1 MGKEK
6 DRVDYTKVQN
16 LPLLFFERAAHY
28 GEAPFLWSKQGDVWR
43 SLSWAEVA
51 EAVSGLSRGLR
62 ALGVQRGDRVGVVSE
77 NRPEWL
83 IADLAIM
90 AAGAITVPAYT
101 TNTVKD
107 HVHILSDSG
116 AKTVI
121 VSTAK
126 LAERVL
132 PAAVQSA
139 CDRVITM
146 EPLADAPEQGVH
158 VIEWADVMAKGAAQE
173 DDVIAEA
180 GRGRRDDTCCIIY
193 TSGTGGDPRGVM
205 LSHGAMLC
213 NVMGAHDALAE
224 LPGYR
229 EGGEVFLSFLPLSH
243 SYEHTCGQFFPIAT
257 GAQIYYAESVDKL
270 VANISEVKPT
280 IMPAV
285 PRLYEAIRTRILRG
299 VDSAGGVKAAM
310 FRKAVELGSKHYRAP
325 SSLTLFERLQN
336 AVLERL
342 VRQKVRER
350 FGGRLKAFVSGGAP
364 LNFEVGLF
372 FTAVGLRVMQGYGQ
386 TEAAPVISVNRYRM
400 NKLDTVGTP
409 LKGVT
414 VKIADDGEI
423 LVRGELVMNGYWNR
437 PQETERTIKDGWL
450 HTGDIGELD
459 DDGFLRITDRKKDII
474 VNSGGDN
481 VSPQRVEGILT
492 LAPEIAQAMVYGDK
506 RPYLVAI
513 VVPDEEFVVHWAR
526 SHKKPNDLAQ
536 LVTDDAFRADLRHV
550 IDQINEGLS
559 VIEKVRNFALISEP
573 FSVENAML
581 TPSMKIRRHIITKH
595 YDEQIKGLYGS

>member
-1 MGKEK
+1 M
-6 DRVDYTKVQN
+6 DYSKVQN
-16 LPLLFFERAAHY
+16 LPLLFFERADHY
-28 GEAPFLWSKQGDVWR
+28 GDAPFLWSKQGDTWQ
-43 SLSWAEVA
+43 SLSWADVA
-51 EAVSGLSRGLR
+51 EQASRLSRGLR
-62 ALGVQRGDRVGVVSE
+62 AVGVGRGDRVGLVAE
-77 NRPEWL
+77 NRPEWM

-90 AAGAITVPAYT
+90 AAGAVTVPAYT

-107 HVHILSDSG
+107 HTHILSDSG

-126 LAERVL
+126 LADRVV
-132 PAAVQSA
+132 PAAIQFA
-139 CDRVITM
+139 CDKVISM
-146 EPLADAPEQGVH
+146 EPLADVPEQGVQVVH
-158 VIEWADVMAKGAAQE
+158 WTDLMSRGAAME
-173 DDVIAEA
+173 NDVLAEA
-180 GRGRRDDTCCIIY
+180 GKAKREDTCCIIY
-193 TSGTGGDPRGVM
+193 TSGTGGEPRGVM
-205 LSHGAMLC
+205 LSHGAMIC

-224 LPGYR
+224 LPGNR

-285 PRLYEAIRTRILRG
+285 PRLYEAIRGRILRG
-299 VDSAGGVKAAM
+299 VESAGGFKAKM
-310 FRKAVELGSKHYRAP
+310 FRKAVELGSKHYRSP
-325 SSLTLFERLQN
+325 ESLTLSERLQN
-336 AVLERL
+336 TLLERL
-342 VRQKVRER
+342 VRQKVRDR

-386 TEAAPVISVNRYRM
+386 TEAAPVISVNRYGKNR
-400 NKLDTVGTP
+400 LDTVGLP

-437 PQETERTIKDGWL
+437 PQETAQTIRDGWL
-450 HTGDIGELD
+450 HTGDIGEID
-459 DDGFLRITDRKKDII
+459 ADGYLRITDRKKDII

-492 LAPEIAQAMVYGDK
+492 LAPEIAQIMVYGDK
-506 RPYLVAI
+506 RPYLVALI
-513 VVPDEEFVVHWAR
+513 VPDEEFVIHWAR
-526 SHKKPNDLAQ
+526 SHKKPHDLAQ
-536 LVTDDAFRADLRHV
+536 LVSDDDFRAEIRRAVDK
-550 IDQINEGLS
+550 INEGLS
-559 VIEKVRNFALISEP
+559 VIEKVRNFALIPEA
-573 FSVENAML
+573 FSVENEML
-581 TPSMKIRRHIITKH
+581 TPSMKIRRHIITKQ
-595 YDEQIKGLYGS
+595 YEERILGLYGS

>member
-1 MGKEK
+1 M
-6 DRVDYTKVQN
+6 DYSKVQN
-16 LPLLFFERAAHY
+16 LPLLFFERADHY
-28 GEAPFLWSKQGDVWR
+28 GDAPFLWSKQEDTWQP
-43 SLSWAEVA
+43 LSWTDVA
-51 EAVSGLSRGLR
+51 EQASRLSRGLR
-62 ALGVQRGDRVGVVSE
+62 ALGIRRGDRVGLVAE
-77 NRPEWL
+77 NRPEWM

-90 AAGAITVPAYT
+90 AAGAVTVPAYT

-107 HVHILSDSG
+107 HAHILSDSG

-126 LAERVL
+126 LADRVL
-132 PAAVQSA
+132 PAAIQCA
-139 CDRVITM
+139 CDRVISM
-146 EPLADAPEQGVH
+146 EPVADEPEQGVQ
-158 VIEWADVMAKGAAQE
+158 VVGWTDLMARGAAME
-173 DDVIAEA
+173 NDVLAEA
-180 GRGRRDDTCCIIY
+180 GKAKREDTCCIIY
-193 TSGTGGDPRGVM
+193 TSGTGGEPRGVM
-205 LSHGAMLC
+205 LSHGAMIC

-285 PRLYEAIRTRILRG
+285 PRLYEAIRTRIMRG
-299 VDSAGGVKAAM
+299 VDAAGGFKAKM

-325 SSLTLFERLQN
+325 ESLTLSERLQN
-336 AVLERL
+336 ALLERL
-342 VRQKVRER
+342 VRQKVRDR

-386 TEAAPVISVNRYRM
+386 TEAAPVISVNRYGKNR
-400 NKLDTVGTP
+400 LDTVGLP

-437 PQETERTIKDGWL
+437 PQETAQTIQDGWL
-450 HTGDIGELD
+450 HTGDIGEID
-459 DDGFLRITDRKKDII
+459 ADGFLRITDRKKDII

-492 LAPEIAQAMVYGDK
+492 LAPEIAQVMVYGDK
-506 RPYLVAI
+506 RPYLVALI
-513 VVPDEEFVVHWAR
+513 VPDGEFVIHWAR
-526 SHKKPNDLAQ
+526 SHKKTHDVAQ
-536 LVTDDAFRADLRHV
+536 LVNDDEFRAEIRRAVDK
-550 IDQINEGLS
+550 INEGLS
-559 VIEKVRNFALISEP
+559 VIEKVRNFALIPEA
-573 FSVENAML
+573 FSVENEML
-581 TPSMKIRRHIITKH
+581 TPSMKIRRHIITKQ
-595 YDEQIKGLYGS
+595 YEERILGLYGS

>member
-1 MGKEK
+1 
-6 DRVDYTKVQN
+6 VDYSKVQN
-16 LPLLFFERAAHY
+16 LPLLFFERADHY
-28 GEAPFLWSKQGDVWR
+28 GDAPFLWSKQGDTWQ
-43 SLSWAEVA
+43 SLSWADVA
-51 EAVSGLSRGLR
+51 EQASRLSRGLR
-62 ALGVQRGDRVGVVSE
+62 AVGVGRGDRVGLVAE
-77 NRPEWL
+77 NRPEWM

-90 AAGAITVPAYT
+90 AAGAVTVPAYT

-107 HVHILSDSG
+107 HTHILSDSG

-126 LAERVL
+126 LADRVV
-132 PAAVQSA
+132 PAAIQFA
-139 CDRVITM
+139 CDKVISM
-146 EPLADAPEQGVH
+146 EPLADVPEQGVQVVH
-158 VIEWADVMAKGAAQE
+158 WTDLMSRGAAME
-173 DDVIAEA
+173 NDVLAEA
-180 GRGRRDDTCCIIY
+180 GKAKREDTCCIIY
-193 TSGTGGDPRGVM
+193 TSGTGGEPRGVM
-205 LSHGAMLC
+205 LSHGAMIC

-285 PRLYEAIRTRILRG
+285 PRLYEAIRGRILRG
-299 VDSAGGVKAAM
+299 VESAGGFKAKM
-310 FRKAVELGSKHYRAP
+310 FRKAVELGSKHYRSP
-325 SSLTLFERLQN
+325 ESLTLSERLQN
-336 AVLERL
+336 TLLERL
-342 VRQKVRER
+342 VRQKVRDR

-372 FTAVGLRVMQGYGQ
+372 FTAVGLRVMQGFGQ
-386 TEAAPVISVNRYRM
+386 TEAAPVISVNRYGKNR
-400 NKLDTVGTP
+400 LDTVGLP

-437 PQETERTIKDGWL
+437 PQETAQTIRDGWL
-450 HTGDIGELD
+450 HTGDIGEID
-459 DDGFLRITDRKKDII
+459 ADGYLRITDRKKDII

-492 LAPEIAQAMVYGDK
+492 LAPEIAQIMVYGDK
-506 RPYLVAI
+506 RPYLVALI
-513 VVPDEEFVVHWAR
+513 VPDEEFVIHWAR
-526 SHKKPNDLAQ
+526 SHKKPHDLAQ
-536 LVTDDAFRADLRHV
+536 LVSDDDFRAEIRRAVDK
-550 IDQINEGLS
+550 INEGLS
-559 VIEKVRNFALISEP
+559 VIEKVRNFALIPEA
-573 FSVENAML
+573 FSVENEML
-581 TPSMKIRRHIITKH
+581 TPSMKIRRHIITKQ
-595 YDEQIKGLYGS
+595 YEERILGLYGS

>member
-1 MGKEK
+1 
-6 DRVDYTKVQN
+6 VDYSKVQN

-28 GEAPFLWSKQGDVWR
+28 GDTPFLWRKQEDAWH
-43 SLSWAEVA
+43 SLSWSEVA
-51 EAVSGLSRGLR
+51 EATSKVSRGLR
-62 ALGVQRGDRVGVVSE
+62 ALGVQRGDRVGLVAE

-90 AAGAITVPAYT
+90 SAGAITVPAYT

-126 LAERVL
+126 LAERVI
-132 PAAVQSA
+132 PAAVQSG
-139 CDRVITM
+139 CDRVISL
-146 EPLADAPEQGVH
+146 EPLDDEPEQAVQ
-158 VIEWADVMAKGAAQE
+158 VVAWADVMAKGAAQE
-173 DDVIAEA
+173 DDVLAEA
-180 GRGRRDDTCCIIY
+180 GRAQRQDTCCIIY

-205 LSHGAMLC
+205 LSHAAMLC

-257 GAQIYYAESVDKL
+257 GAQIYYAESIDKL
-270 VANISEVKPT
+270 IANISEVRPT

-285 PRLYEAIRTRILRG
+285 PRLYEAIRGRILRG
-299 VDSAGGVKAAM
+299 VDSAGGLKAAM
-310 FRKAVELGSKHYRAP
+310 FKKAVELGSKHYRAP
-325 SSLTLFERLQN
+325 ESLSLFERLQN

-342 VRQKVRER
+342 VRKKVRER

-364 LNFEVGLF
+364 LNFDVGLF

-386 TEAAPVISVNRYRM
+386 TEAAPVISVNRYGR
-400 NKLDTVGTP
+400 NKLDTVGPP

-423 LVRGELVMNGYWNR
+423 LVRGDLVMNGYWNR
-437 PQETERTIKDGWL
+437 PEETEQTIKDGWL

-459 DDGFLRITDRKKDII
+459 DGGFLRITDRKKDII

-481 VSPQRVEGILT
+481 VSPQRVAGILT
-492 LAPEIAQAMVYGDK
+492 LAHEVAQAMVYGDK
-506 RPYLVAI
+506 RPYLVALI
-513 VVPDEEFVVHWAR
+513 VPDEEFALHWAR
-526 SHKKPNDLAQ
+526 ANKKPHDVAQ
-536 LVTDDAFRADLRHV
+536 LVKDDDFRAELRSV
-550 IDQINEGLS
+550 VDEINQGLS
-559 VIEKVRNFALISEP
+559 VIEKVRNFTLIPEP
-573 FSVENAML
+573 FSVENEML
-581 TPSMKIRRHIITKH
+581 TPSMKIRRHIITRH
-595 YDEQIKGLYGS
+595 YGEQIMGLYGS

>member
-1 MGKEK
+1 M
-6 DRVDYTKVQN
+6 DYSKVQN
-16 LPLLFFERAAHY
+16 LPLLFFERADHY
-28 GEAPFLWSKQGDVWR
+28 GDAPFLWSKQGDTWQ
-43 SLSWAEVA
+43 SLSWADVA
-51 EAVSGLSRGLR
+51 EQASRLSRGLR
-62 ALGVQRGDRVGVVSE
+62 AVGVGRGDRVGLVAE
-77 NRPEWL
+77 NRPEWM

-90 AAGAITVPAYT
+90 AAGAVTVPAYT

-107 HVHILSDSG
+107 HTHILSDSG

-126 LAERVL
+126 LADRVV
-132 PAAVQSA
+132 PAAIQFA
-139 CDRVITM
+139 CDKVISM
-146 EPLADAPEQGVH
+146 EPLADVPEQGVQVVH
-158 VIEWADVMAKGAAQE
+158 WTDLMSRGAAME
-173 DDVIAEA
+173 NDVLAEA
-180 GRGRRDDTCCIIY
+180 GKAKREDTCCIIY
-193 TSGTGGDPRGVM
+193 TSGTGGEPRGVM
-205 LSHGAMLC
+205 LSHGAMIC

-285 PRLYEAIRTRILRG
+285 PRLYEAIRGRILRG
-299 VDSAGGVKAAM
+299 VESAGGFKAKM
-310 FRKAVELGSKHYRAP
+310 FRKAVELGSKHYRSP
-325 SSLTLFERLQN
+325 ESLTLSERLQN
-336 AVLERL
+336 TLLERL
-342 VRQKVRER
+342 VRQKVRDR

-372 FTAVGLRVMQGYGQ
+372 FTAVGLRVMQGFGQ
-386 TEAAPVISVNRYRM
+386 TEAAPVISVNRYGKNR
-400 NKLDTVGTP
+400 LDTVGLP

-437 PQETERTIKDGWL
+437 PQETAQTIRDGWL
-450 HTGDIGELD
+450 HTGDIGEID
-459 DDGFLRITDRKKDII
+459 ADGYLRITDRKKDII

-492 LAPEIAQAMVYGDK
+492 LAPEIAQIMVYGDK
-506 RPYLVAI
+506 RPYLVALI
-513 VVPDEEFVVHWAR
+513 VPDEEFVIHWAR
-526 SHKKPNDLAQ
+526 SHKKPHDLAQ
-536 LVTDDAFRADLRHV
+536 LVSDDDFRAEIRRAVDK
-550 IDQINEGLS
+550 INEGLS
-559 VIEKVRNFALISEP
+559 VIEKVRNFALIPEA
-573 FSVENAML
+573 FSVENEML
-581 TPSMKIRRHIITKH
+581 TPSMKIRRHIITKQ
-595 YDEQIKGLYGS
+595 YEERILGLYGS

>member
-1 MGKEK
+1 
-6 DRVDYTKVQN
+6 VDYSKVQN

-28 GEAPFLWSKQGDVWR
+28 GDSPFLWSKRDGVWQ
-43 SLSWAEVA
+43 SLSWTEVGERA
-51 EAVSGLSRGLR
+51 SRFSRGLR
-62 ALGVQRGDRVGVVSE
+62 ALGVQRGDRVGLVAE

-90 AAGAITVPAYT
+90 AAGAVTVPAYT

-139 CDRVITM
+139 CDRVIPL
-146 EPLADAPEQGVH
+146 EPLADAPEQGVQ
-158 VIEWADVMAKGAAQE
+158 VIEWTDVLARGAALD

-180 GRGRRDDTCCIIY
+180 GRARREDTCCIIY

-205 LSHGAMLC
+205 LSHGAMIC

-280 IMPAV
+280 ITPAV
-285 PRLYEAIRTRILRG
+285 PRLYETVRTRILRG
-299 VDSAGGVKAAM
+299 VESAGGLKAAM
-310 FRKAVELGSKHYRAP
+310 FRRAVELGSKHYRAP
-325 SSLTLFERLQN
+325 DSLSLFERLQN
-336 AVLERL
+336 AILERL
-342 VRQKVRER
+342 VRQKVRDR

-386 TEAAPVISVNRYRM
+386 TEAAPVISVNRYGK
-400 NKLDTVGTP
+400 NKLDTVGPP

-437 PQETERTIKDGWL
+437 PQETEQTIRDGWL

-459 DDGFLRITDRKKDII
+459 EDGYLKITDRKKDII

-481 VSPQRVEGILT
+481 LSPQRVESILT
-492 LAPEIAQAMVYGDK
+492 LAPEIAQVMVYGDK
-506 RPYLVAI
+506 RPYLVALI
-513 VVPDEEFVVHWAR
+513 VPDEEFVLQWAR
-526 SHKKPNDLAQ
+526 SNKKPHDLAQ
-536 LVTDDAFRADLRHV
+536 LVNDDAFRAHLRHV
-550 IDQINEGLS
+550 VNQINEGLS
-559 VIEKVRNFALISEP
+559 VIERVRNFALIAEP

-581 TPSMKIRRHIITKH
+581 TPSVKIRRHIITRY
-595 YDEQIKGLYGS
+595 YDGQIMGLYGS

>member
-1 MGKEK
+1 M
-6 DRVDYTKVQN
+6 DYSKVPN

-28 GEAPFLWSKQGDVWR
+28 GDAPFLWSKHGEEWR
-43 SLSWAEVA
+43 SLSWREVA
-51 EAVSGLSRGLR
+51 ERASNLSRGLR
-62 ALGVQRGDRVGVVSE
+62 ALGIQRGDRVGIVAE

-83 IADLAIM
+83 IADIAIM

-107 HVHILSDSG
+107 HTHILSDSG
-116 AKTVI
+116 ARTTI

-132 PAAVQSA
+132 PAAVKSG
-139 CDRVITM
+139 CDTVITL
-146 EPLADAPEQGVH
+146 EPVNDVPEQGVQ
-158 VIEWADVMAKGAAQE
+158 VVQWDEVMARGAAAE
-173 DDVIAEA
+173 DDVIAVA
-180 GRGRRDDTCCIIY
+180 GQAQRQDTCCIIY

-257 GAQIYYAESVDKL
+257 GAQIYYAESIDKL
-270 VANISEVKPT
+270 VGNISEVKPT

-285 PRLYEAIRTRILRG
+285 PRLYEAIRAKIMRG
-299 VDSAGGVKAAM
+299 VTTAGGFKAAM
-310 FRKAVELGSKHYRAP
+310 FHKTVELGSKHYHDP
-325 SSLTLFERLQN
+325 GSLSVAEKIQN
-336 AVLERL
+336 ALLERL
-342 VRQKVRER
+342 VRQKVRDR

-364 LNFEVGLF
+364 LNFQVGLF

-386 TEAAPVISVNRYRM
+386 TEAAPVISVNRFGK
-400 NKLDTVGTP
+400 NKLDTVGVP

-437 PQETERTIKDGWL
+437 PQETAQTVKDGWL

-459 DDGFLRITDRKKDII
+459 QHGFLRITDRKKDII

-492 LAPEIAQAMVYGDK
+492 LAPEISQAMVYGDK
-506 RPYLVAI
+506 RPNLVALI
-513 VVPDEEFVVHWAR
+513 VPDEEFAVHWAR
-526 SHKKPNDLAQ
+526 TNKKPHALAQ
-536 LVTDDAFRADLRHV
+536 LVEDDDFKAAYRQV
-550 IDQINEGLS
+550 IDGINQDLS
-559 VIEKVRNFALISEP
+559 VIEKVRNFALIPEP

-581 TPSMKIRRHIITKH
+581 TPSMKIRRHIITKQ
-595 YDEQIKGLYGS
+595 YDNEILGLYGA